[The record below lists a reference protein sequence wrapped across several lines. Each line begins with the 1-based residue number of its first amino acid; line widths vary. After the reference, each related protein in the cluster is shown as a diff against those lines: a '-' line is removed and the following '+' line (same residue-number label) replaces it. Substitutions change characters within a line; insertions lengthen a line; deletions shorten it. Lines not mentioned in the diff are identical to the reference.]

1 MESDRA
7 PEPPAQDPPTSAA
20 SSSGTGSGGG
30 GGEKGVPCE
39 ECGEQPWKYRCPGC
53 SRLTCSLPCVQ
64 AHKRR
69 TACSGKRPRTDP
81 VPLSQFDDNQLLSD
95 YNLLEETNQ
104 VRESAHRLI
113 VGFGRNYGGG
123 DGATLP
129 SWLFF
134 LRKAAH
140 RRGVR
145 LFFLPRGMTRREQ
158 NRSRH
163 FHRKDIIYWTLEW
176 RFNSTDIILT
186 DHQIDEHASLL
197 SLLEKHLSPTPLKNQ
212 LTPYRNT
219 ELRDLKLFIQKS
231 AKDSKSPY
239 RQLNIEEPLHAQLRG
254 ILIVEYPTINV
265 FLPSDTCEFE
275 VEKFVNK
282 IRNEQPPGSSNDSP
296 PIEGTEFQEEEIEE
310 GEVVPE
316 TQVID
321 LKDCGPSHT
330 TNLTSLADTSGSKVD
345 GNKRDSSVLSYIRS
359 LGLDGLRGKLN
370 QHSKIELKTP
380 SGTTETKSCMKV
392 YPLDSEESVE
402 GWSLERQAIDLEEH
416 ATSHPFNRS
425 PAKLTTIPNTECKTD
440 SSVLCPISI
449 LASDGFSRP
458 QEEYYE
464 QNKLTANTT
473 PEALKRR
480 SRVKVYPLDM
490 DTEDTQG
497 LFSEVPNQEFELDVQ
512 HAYEEDLFGDMNPD
526 DFLNFDLEIMD
537 EGSFEIRSPFKLWD
551 DLEEGEIPSQL

>member
-1 MESDRA
+1 MEPERA
-7 PEPPAQDPPTSAA
+7 PEPPAQDPPPSAT
-20 SSSGTGSGGG
+20 SSSGTG
-30 GGEKGVPCE
+30 GGEKGGPCE

-53 SRLTCSLPCVQ
+53 ARLTCSLPCVQ

-81 VPLSQFDDNQLLSD
+81 VPLAHFDDNQLLSD

-113 VGFGRNYGGG
+113 VGYGRNYGGG

-145 LFFLPRGMTRREQ
+145 LFFLPRGMTRREH

-197 SLLEKHLSPTPLKNQ
+197 SLLEKHLSPTPLKDH

-275 VEKFVNK
+275 VEKSVNK

-310 GEVVPE
+310 GEMVPE

-321 LKDCGPSHT
+321 LKDCGPSRT
-330 TNLTSLADTSGSKVD
+330 TNLSPLAVTSGSKVD
-345 GNKRDSSVLSYIRS
+345 SNKRDSSVLSYIRS

-370 QHSKIELKTP
+370 QHSKIEPKTP
-380 SGTTETKSCMKV
+380 SGTTEPKSCMKV
-392 YPLDSEESVE
+392 YPLDSEKSVE
-402 GWSLERQAIDLEEH
+402 GLSERQAIDLEEH
-416 ATSHPFNRS
+416 ASSHPFNRS
-425 PAKLTTIPNTECKTD
+425 PVKLRAIPNTECKTD

-449 LASDGFSRP
+449 LASDGFSCP

-464 QNKLTANTT
+464 QNKLTTT
-473 PEALKRR
+473 PESLKRR
-480 SRVKVYPLDM
+480 CRVKVYPVDM

-497 LFSEVPNQEFELDVQ
+497 LFSELPNQEFELDVQ
-512 HAYEEDLFGDMNPD
+512 DAYEEDMFGDMNPD

>member
-1 MESDRA
+1 ME
-7 PEPPAQDPPTSAA
+7 PEPPAQDPPPSAA
-20 SSSGTGSGGG
+20 SSSGTGGG
-30 GGEKGVPCE
+30 GGEKGGPCE

-69 TACSGKRPRTDP
+69 TACSGKRPRTAP
-81 VPLSQFDDNQLLSD
+81 VPLAQFDDNQLLSD

-104 VRESAHRLI
+104 VREAAHRLV
-113 VGFGRNYGGG
+113 VGYGRNYGGG

-145 LFFLPRGMTRREQ
+145 LFFLPRGMARREQ

-176 RFNSTDIILT
+176 RFNSIDIILT

-197 SLLEKHLSPTPLKNQ
+197 SLLEKHLSPTPLKDQ

-239 RQLNIEEPLHAQLRG
+239 RQLNIEEPLHTQLRG

-310 GEVVPE
+310 GEMVPE

-321 LKDCGPSHT
+321 LKDRGPSRT

-345 GNKRDSSVLSYIRS
+345 SNKGDSSVLSYIRS

-370 QHSKIELKTP
+370 QHSKIEPKTP
-380 SGTTETKSCMKV
+380 SWTTEPKSCMKV
-392 YPLDSEESVE
+392 YPLDSEESVD
-402 GWSLERQAIDLEEH
+402 GWSLESQAIDLEEH

-425 PAKLTTIPNTECKTD
+425 PAKLTTIPNTECKMD

-464 QNKLTANTT
+464 QNKLAPNTT

-490 DTEDTQG
+490 DTEDAQG
-497 LFSEVPNQEFELDVQ
+497 LFSEAPNQEFELDAQ
-512 HAYEEDLFGDMNPD
+512 NAYEEDLFGDMDPD

>member
-1 MESDRA
+1 MD
-7 PEPPAQDPPTSAA
+7 PEPPAQDPPPSAA
-20 SSSGTGSGGG
+20 SSSGTGTGAG
-30 GGEKGVPCE
+30 GGEKGGPCE

-69 TACSGKRPRTDP
+69 TACSGKRPRTAP
-81 VPLSQFDDNQLLSD
+81 VPLAHFDDNQLLSD

-104 VRESAHRLI
+104 AREAAHRLV
-113 VGFGRNYGGG
+113 VGYGRNYGGG

-145 LFFLPRGMTRREQ
+145 LFFLPRGMARREQ

-176 RFNSTDIILT
+176 RFNSADIILT

-197 SLLEKHLSPTPLKNQ
+197 SLLEKHLSPTPLKDQ

-310 GEVVPE
+310 GEMVPE

-321 LKDCGPSHT
+321 LKDCGPSRT
-330 TNLTSLADTSGSKVD
+330 TNLSPLAVTSGSKVD
-345 GNKRDSSVLSYIRS
+345 SNKSDSSVLSYIRS
-359 LGLDGLRGKLN
+359 LGLDGLQGKLN
-370 QHSKIELKTP
+370 QHSKIEPKTP
-380 SGTTETKSCMKV
+380 SGTTEPKSCMKV

-402 GWSLERQAIDLEEH
+402 GLSERQAIDLEEH
-416 ATSHPFNRS
+416 ASSHPFNRS

-464 QNKLTANTT
+464 QNKLTTNTT

-497 LFSEVPNQEFELDVQ
+497 LFSEAPSQEFELDVQ
-512 HAYEEDLFGDMNPD
+512 DAYEEDLFGDMNPD